1 MRTVERLQQIKAL
14 DRYIDSQI
22 EQIKRLEHHADV
34 GAVFCGVDAFT
45 GDIFAVV
52 ENVAARWRFEQIH
65 AAQQRRFAGA
75 GRADD
80 GDHVAFFDIK
90 VDIAQDFVRA
100 KGLAQVPDL
109 KNIVCHI
116 SDPPCCVRI

>member
-1 MRTVERLQQIKAL
+1 MSPL
-14 DRYIDSQI
+14 
-22 EQIKRLEHHADV
+22 V
-34 GAVFCGVDAFT
+34 GVSNRFTQRSSVDLPEPDAPMMEIT
-45 GDIFAVV
+45 SP
-52 ENVAARWRFEQIH
+52 
-65 AAQQRRFAGA
+65 
-75 GRADD
+75 
-80 GDHVAFFDIK
+80 FFDIK